1 MVHHHSTSRPRRRST
16 VIRVGSGRIG
26 RRRDGEAEDSI
37 GPIQGLV
44 IDGIV
49 PTGGGCGRGIGTRS
63 MGTVMVVRSRVV
75 GGVLLLQKLTPDR
88 LKGRT
93 KVRPLPWQ
101 GGIQPQDDSV
111 VVVVVVVAWIWWQD
125 WHVRGACCGC
135 WCGGGGTRAVS
146 DPMRCQGH
154 SPQGSRHLDRPGGN
168 MDRRQCPVVIRVVV
182 VVGRTFLFGCLLIQC
197 SLW

>member
-44 IDGIV
+44 IDGIL
-49 PTGGGCGRGIGTRS
+49 PTSGGGGRGIGRS
-63 MGTVMVVRSRVV
+63 AVMVVRFRV
-75 GGVLLLQKLTPDR
+75 LQELIPDR

-111 VVVVVVVAWIWWQD
+111 VVVVVAWIWWQD
-125 WHVRGACCGC
+125 WHVRGACCRCG
-135 WCGGGGTRAVS
+135 GGGGTRAVS